1 MSLILDALKKLE
13 RDRTE
18 AGSGVVVVGAV
29 PWEGV
34 RRRSPLWLVA
44 AVLVLAAAAGAT
56 LWLLRPRTAAPVA
69 MPPVAAQPAA
79 APSAAA
85 TVLPAPTPAAAA
97 RPIPAARPASADGPP
112 APRPLVVPGPA
123 VPTRPAAAGPK
134 ARPAPGAAA
143 GLRLVAISERD
154 GRPVAMIN
162 DHLVF
167 EGDSFDDVRV
177 VRIGAA
183 EVEIEVR
190 GERRVLHF

>member
-18 AGSGVVVVGAV
+18 AAPSVVVVGAV

-34 RRRSPLWLVA
+34 RRRSPLWLVT

-56 LWLLRPRTAAPVA
+56 LWLLRPRTAAPVV
-69 MPPVAAQPAA
+69 MPPAAATPAP

-85 TVLPAPTPAAAA
+85 TAPPSPTLAAAAPPVAAA
-97 RPIPAARPASADGPP
+97 RPAGADTPP

-123 VPTRPAAAGPK
+123 QPARAAAATPK
-134 ARPAPGAAA
+134 ARPAPAAA
-143 GLRLVAISERD
+143 SGLRLVAISERD

-162 DHLVF
+162 DHLLF
-167 EGDSFDDVRV
+167 EGDSFDGVRV

-183 EVEIEVR
+183 DVEIEVR
-190 GERRVLHF
+190 GERRVLRF